1 MYIHRGFLY
10 KLMAEQGNLQG
21 DEKARRKSLLENKS
35 IFHNGKQRRS
45 SWDASFSKVG
55 WLTENQ
61 LKNFQPS
68 CWWMYVVLFH
78 FIHARTTTNCAMGC
92 YIRGIF
98 ILVAR
103 VSQTSL
109 MVLCNRQI
117 AQASFASIITLAV
130 INILRE
136 SWPYRRSSDN
146 VAAYLAQWLIMLWV
160 AGLWVF
166 LSGLFRN
173 IPR

>member
-1 MYIHRGFLY
+1 MVLLYPIGVPRFMFLSMYIHRGFLY

-78 FIHARTTTNCAMGC
+78 FIHARTTTNCANGLLYQGGLYPC
-92 YIRGIF
+92 REGIADKPHG
-98 ILVAR
+98 IVQ
-103 VSQTSL
+103 STD
-109 MVLCNRQI
+109 C
-117 AQASFASIITLAV
+117 ASE
-130 INILRE
+130 LR
-136 SWPYRRSSDN
+136 
-146 VAAYLAQWLIMLWV
+146 
-160 AGLWVF
+160 
-166 LSGLFRN
+166 
-173 IPR
+173 